1 MNGSSAPLEYPALAV
16 VGINVECPTV
26 SVRQASA
33 ASLSLPTSA
42 TVAGNRFGV
51 HGSNT
56 IGERLMPM
64 LIDAFA
70 QKRLGVKPTARMGA
84 PEEQEVTLGSNA
96 IDLHAHGSGT
106 SAKSLADGAAQI
118 GMSSRRATDPEVT
131 SVQAAQRVDLRANG
145 NEHVL
150 ALDGLAPESV
160 TSGFG

>member
-1 MNGSSAPLEYPALAV
+1 MAASAIESRAVAQGVLFCIGNGQQVKADRFESRDGKFFLFVNGSSAPLEYPALAV

-70 QKRLGVKPTARMGA
+70 QKR
-84 PEEQEVTLGSNA
+84 S
-96 IDLHAHGSGT
+96 
-106 SAKSLADGAAQI
+106 
-118 GMSSRRATDPEVT
+118 
-131 SVQAAQRVDLRANG
+131 
-145 NEHVL
+145 
-150 ALDGLAPESV
+150 
-160 TSGFG
+160 